1 MEVLQ
6 KDAAGKMTR
15 SIESFRKELGKVRTG
30 RASFSLLDGIKV
42 DYYGTPTPL
51 QQVGTLSVPE
61 SRLITVTPWDAK
73 MIGPIEKAIQ
83 AGGLGLNP
91 SSDGKVVRI
100 PIPPLTEERRKE
112 LVAGEEDGRDA
123 RVSVQ
128 YPPGGDRGIKRE
140 GKKKAISE
148 DDEARPEGS
157 EGDRILHQEDRRHP
171 GAKEQESEIE
181 GPSGASVSSTTASG
195 RRNEPWPYVS
205 PMNAPPADLPDT
217 CPPIHR

>member
-1 MEVLQ
+1 MEALQ
-6 KDAAGKMTR
+6 KDVTGKMTR

-61 SRLITVTPWDAK
+61 SRLITVTPWDTK

-100 PIPPLTEERRKE
+100 PIPPLTEERRRE
-112 LVAGEEDGRDA
+112 LVKLVKKMAEDA
-123 RVSVQ
+123 RVSV
-128 YPPGGDRGIKRE
+128 RNIRRE
-140 GKKKAISE
+140 AIERVKEKEKKKEISE
-148 DDEARPEGS
+148 DEMKRGQE
-157 EGDRILHQEDRRHP
+157 RIQKETDAFIKKIDDILK
-171 GAKEQESEIE
+171 AKEQEILE
-181 GPSGASVSSTTASG
+181 V
-195 RRNEPWPYVS
+195 
-205 PMNAPPADLPDT
+205 
-217 CPPIHR
+217 